1 MQVLRGLPAD
11 LREGF
16 ETASLRRRLLII
28 FITASILLALIGIV
42 VGLQYQVSY
51 RGGAQLNEKLTPA
64 KDLAD
69 DLVLAQASAS
79 GDLSDYVLTGRE
91 RSLTAHE
98 ISLQQADSLI
108 RALEATL
115 EGQPPLI
122 AQLTGV
128 RAAQQLWITNDAEPT
143 LQAMS
148 EGNTREAAR
157 ITNRP
162 RAWQSFD
169 AMLAT
174 TNEFRETLEVERRAT
189 RSSVASF
196 ARSLG
201 IWLVLMAAALIGVL
215 AASFF
220 VMHRW
225 VFEPLRSI
233 RQDMTKA
240 ATDTHTHPIKQV
252 GPPELEAVAVDAEAL
267 RRSLVAEIDEARAAR
282 TGLAQ
287 DAPLVSEVRAAFTPS
302 PIPHIPGLTI
312 AGTTSSAEG
321 VIAGD
326 WWDSL
331 DLGDGRLA
339 IVLGDT
345 SGHGTSTAV
354 TALRTRDL
362 LRGALQSRLS
372 PQAAANLAMTA
383 LQDDTNFVTAF
394 IGDIDAR
401 KRTLTYVNAGHQPVI
416 KVTREKEVELC
427 EGTGPLM
434 SALGGEWQQRTIAF
448 NPGDVLLIYS
458 DGLIEGHGPEGTD
471 LDTSDLS
478 RIIRSM
484 DAPVRQDAQE
494 VLARVIS
501 QVRERSSRWQRD
513 DMTAVT
519 IGHSGMAI

>member
-1 MQVLRGLPAD
+1 
-11 LREGF
+11 
-16 ETASLRRRLLII
+16 
-28 FITASILLALIGIV
+28 LALIAV
-42 VGLQYQVSY
+42 VIGLQYQFSY
-51 RGGAQLNEKLTPA
+51 RTGAQLNERLIPA

-115 EGQPPLI
+115 EGQPQLI

-143 LQAMS
+143 LQAMAN
-148 EGNTREAAR
+148 GNTREAAR
-157 ITNRP
+157 LTNRP

-169 AMLAT
+169 AMLAS
-174 TNEFRETLEVERRAT
+174 TNEFRETIELERRAT
-189 RSSVASF
+189 ESKVASF

-201 IWLVLMAAALIGVL
+201 IWLLIMAAALIGVL
-215 AASFF
+215 GAAIV
-220 VMHRW
+220 VMQRW
-225 VFEPLRSI
+225 VFTPLREI
-233 RQDMTKA
+233 RRDMKKA
-240 ATDTHTHPIKQV
+240 AEEVNTHPIAHT
-252 GPPELEAVAVDAEAL
+252 GPPELAAVATDAEIL

-282 TGLAQ
+282 RGLAQ

-302 PIPHIPGLTI
+302 PLPHIPALTI

-331 DLGDGRLA
+331 DIGDDRLA
-339 IVLGDT
+339 VVLGDT

-362 LRGALQSRLS
+362 LRGALQSHLS
-372 PQAAANLAMTA
+372 PQAAVHLAMTA
-383 LQDDTNFVTAF
+383 LRDETNFVTAF
-394 IGDIDAR
+394 IAEVDSR
-401 KRTLTYVNAGHQPVI
+401 KRTLTYVNAGHQPAI
-416 KVTREKEVELC
+416 KVTREKDVELC
-427 EGTGPLM
+427 EGTGPLL
-434 SALGGEWQQRTIAF
+434 SALGGQWHERTVAF

-458 DGLIEGHGPEGTD
+458 DGLVEGHGPDGTD
-471 LDTSDLS
+471 LDITDLS

-484 DAPVRQDAQE
+484 DAPVRQDARE
-494 VLARVIS
+494 VLERVIS
-501 QVRERSSRWQRD
+501 QVRERSARWQRD

-519 IGHSGMAI
+519 IGHAGMAI